1 MSIPLR
7 VKRKKWPII
16 LSVIVLFFSALAL
29 GGYFFIRSIG
39 IEGLLSSPFLQNQ
52 ITKRVGPIE
61 GDLFDLLP
69 VALGFSEPKTYLVL
83 FLNNTELRPGGGF
96 IGVYATVT
104 LDRGNINI
112 LKVEGTEI
120 LDNQSSKAQ
129 VPVPPNPLAQ
139 YLKVDGWYFRDS
151 NWSPD
156 FRESSKKGLEIYTKE
171 HGNSAADIDAVV
183 GVTAS
188 VLEELM
194 KRTGPLTIDG
204 ITFTPENVVAELE
217 HEVEYNFHD
226 RGISRTD
233 RKDIVETLVR
243 TIIDT
248 LKSDVLRHPSDYRA
262 LAEKLIH
269 EKHVV
274 AYALDPKI
282 EDTLH
287 THAVDG
293 SIAETSGDY
302 ILWADAN
309 LGALKT
315 DHAINRTLKY
325 SLIPVVDVS
334 GKKYFQV
341 TATMQYV
348 HTHDFDW
355 RTSRY
360 LSYARVYVPLG
371 SQLISV
377 NSQFVKN
384 QKITN
389 SIVDSKN
396 IQSGIDLGKKW
407 FGTFISVEPLT
418 TGTLA
423 FTYRLP
429 DSVGTQIESGLYTLL
444 VQKQIGLVGAAL
456 TLDLDFDTTITTANP
471 AEVTSEW
478 GNGVYH
484 IESPLVSD
492 QKFEVRMK

>member
-1 MSIPLR
+1 MSTSLR
-7 VKRKKWPII
+7 IKRKKWPII
-16 LSVIVLFFSALAL
+16 LSIVALFFIALGF

-69 VALGFSEPKTYLVL
+69 IALGFSEPKTYLVL

-120 LDNQSSKAQ
+120 LDNQSSKTQ
-129 VPVPPNPLAQ
+129 VPVPPSPLAH
-139 YLKVDGWYFRDS
+139 YLRVDGWYFRDS

-171 HGNSAADIDAVV
+171 QGSAASDVDAVV
-183 GVTAS
+183 GITTS

-233 RKDIVETLVR
+233 RKDIIETLVR
-243 TIIDT
+243 TIIDK
-248 LKSDVLRHPSDYRA
+248 LKNDVLLHPTDYRA

-274 AYALDPKI
+274 AYALDPTI

-287 THAVDG
+287 AHAVDG
-293 SIAETSGDY
+293 SVAQTSGDY
-302 ILWADAN
+302 LLWVDAN

-315 DHAINRTLKY
+315 DYAINRTLEY
-325 SLIPVVDVS
+325 SMTHALDAN

-341 TATMQYV
+341 TATMQYD

-360 LSYARVYVPLG
+360 LTYARVYTPQG
-371 SQLISV
+371 SQLISARA
-377 NSQFVKN
+377 QFVKN
-384 QKITN
+384 KKIMN
-389 SIVDSKN
+389 SIVDPSN
-396 IQSGIDLGKKW
+396 IQSGDELGKQW

-418 TGTLA
+418 TGVLS

-429 DSVGTQIESGLYTLL
+429 DSISRQIDEGLYSLL
-444 VQKQIGLVGAAL
+444 VQKQIGLVGAGL
-456 TLDLDFDTTITTANP
+456 TLNLDFDTTITAAYP
-471 AEVTSEW
+471 AEVASEW
-478 GNGVYH
+478 GNTTYH
-484 IESPLVSD
+484 MESPLVSD
-492 QKFEVRMK
+492 QEFEVHTK